1 MHLQIKGKN
10 VEMDDAIRSY
20 AEEKLGKLERHLAD
34 PTKVELELSLEKN
47 PSIADNHIAEATI
60 WTKGPTLRA
69 RESAVDW
76 HASIDELV
84 DKLERQV
91 KRYRNKR
98 RNHHPHGSS
107 QQQQAREVVTEY
119 SRGTPVVPGEAEPTI
134 VKMKQ
139 FPVKPMTPEEAV
151 LQLELIGHD
160 FFVFR
165 NSEADEVAV
174 VYRRRDGNYGLIDPQ
189 P

>member
-1 MHLQIKGKN
+1 MQLQVKGKN
-10 VEMDDAIRSY
+10 LEMSDTIRSY
-20 AEEKLGKLERHLAD
+20 AEEKFRKLERHLAD
-34 PTKVELELSLEKN
+34 PTRVEFELSLEKN
-47 PSIADNHIAEATI
+47 PSIADKHIAEATI

-69 RESAVDW
+69 RESSSDW
-76 HASIDELV
+76 RTSIDELV
-84 DKLERQV
+84 GKLERQA
-91 KRYRNKR
+91 KRYQNKR

-107 QQQQAREVVTEY
+107 APQLARDVVAEHA
-119 SRGTPVVPGEAEPTI
+119 RGASVVPGEPEPMI

-165 NSEADEVAV
+165 NSEVGEVGV
-174 VYRRRDGNYGLIDPQ
+174 VYRRRDGNYGLIEPQ